1 MNSPKKRLT
10 VILLSISFILLIPY
24 LAMEF
29 TNEVNWTASDFLV
42 MGILLL
48 ATGLGIEFVLRTA
61 KKTEQRILLILA
73 VLALFFAV
81 WAELAVGIIGRT
93 LAAN

>member
-10 VILLSISFILLIPY
+10 VILLSIPFLLLIPY

-48 ATGLGIEFVLRTA
+48 ATGLGIEFVLQTA

-93 LAAN
+93 LTGS